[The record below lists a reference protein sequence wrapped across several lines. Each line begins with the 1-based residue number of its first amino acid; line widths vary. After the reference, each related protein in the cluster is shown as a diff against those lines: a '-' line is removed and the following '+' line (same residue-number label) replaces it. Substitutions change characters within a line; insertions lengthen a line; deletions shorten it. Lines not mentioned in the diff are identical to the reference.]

1 MPNCADSY
9 SSLEEALKAMMREK
23 MKAPNMIVMLYPAD
37 EVLNTRWDDA
47 GHMVGVFASYS
58 NNPSISIIDDN
69 DCMDDDRDLMKDL
82 DEYVAAKAAKIKE
95 LYGVEGNEHWEL
107 TYLDTSE
114 GNKSEEVY
122 LVIEPLYAET
132 VEAMLDKFNMECKD
146 AGFNTKL
153 ILDRQT
159 MVIEGSFVGKDSNF
173 FNRMKINSRNK
184 KAHDEFRKFLISLEP
199 YLWKLSGLM
208 DLSSNI

>member
-1 MPNCADSY
+1 MPNYADSY

-23 MKAPNMIVMLYPAD
+23 MQSPNMIVMLYPAD
-37 EVLNTRWDDA
+37 EDLNKRWDDA

-69 DCMDDDRDLMKDL
+69 DCKDDERDLMNDL
-82 DEYVAAKAAKIKE
+82 DAYVTAKASKIRE
-95 LYGVEGNEHWEL
+95 LYGVEGYEGWEL
-107 TYLDTSE
+107 TYLDTYE
-114 GNKSEEVY
+114 GNTSEEVY
-122 LVIEPLYAET
+122 LAIEPQYAET
-132 VEAMLDKFNMECKD
+132 VGKMLDKFNIECKD
-146 AGFNTKL
+146 AGFKTKL
-153 ILDRQT
+153 TFDRQK

-199 YLWKLSGLM
+199 YLWKLQ
-208 DLSSNI
+208 